1 MTVKLQK
8 GWEGGRTRDSSQ
20 PGSGLGDCTL
30 ALVLNFLCWAKTSS
44 GEFFPSQ
51 LTHQRTTGCQ
61 IPTGCPM
68 FLVKTSKS
76 IYVHCSR
83 AHVLIYRY
91 KICSFDHLQSNC
103 TFVRR
108 LSLCALDFFLWLV
121 WVVGVTGQKAIQV
134 IWDLY
139 GHATFLLGRTLM
151 HSRHTEEMVAAS
163 SSIFFKT
170 FKRCIGYY
178 K

>member
-1 MTVKLQK
+1 MGSFSHRNSRTSARLGVK
-8 GWEGGRTRDSSQ
+8 SQ
-20 PGSGLGDCTL
+20 Q
-30 ALVLNFLCWAKTSS
+30 AAQ
-44 GEFFPSQ
+44 FFTDNSFI
-51 LTHQRTTGCQ
+51 LFYW
-61 IPTGCPM
+61 M
-68 FLVKTSKS
+68 FLVETSKS
-76 IYVHCSR
+76 IYVYCSS

-108 LSLCALDFFLWLV
+108 LSLCAFDFFLWLV

-170 FKRCIGYY
+170 YIQTLHWLLQIVF
-178 K
+178 

>member
-1 MTVKLQK
+1 MLGQDLKWGVFPIATHAPAHDWVSKPNRLPNFSRITV
-8 GWEGGRTRDSSQ
+8 SS
-20 PGSGLGDCTL
+20 
-30 ALVLNFLCWAKTSS
+30 
-44 GEFFPSQ
+44 FF
-51 LTHQRTTGCQ
+51 TGCFWSKLVNLYMFIVQ
-61 IPTGCPM
+61 VPM
-68 FLVKTSKS
+68 SSFIDIRFVALIT
-76 IYVHCSR
+76 CR
-83 AHVLIYRY
+83 A
-91 KICSFDHLQSNC
+91 
-103 TFVRR
+103 TVRR

-170 FKRCIGYY
+170 YIQTLHWLLQIVFWMVIPMHVLLW
-178 K
+178 